1 MRGGGDGGHA
11 GHGGPGPRVDRGPNA
26 GIGRDGGEGDVFL
39 EEEMAEDGDVKLRRP
54 PKIKTTHPEAHC

>member
-1 MRGGGDGGHA
+1 MRGGGGGGHA
-11 GHGGPGPRVDRGPNA
+11 GHGGRGPNA